1 MQLPIYLDHAATT
14 PVLPEVL
21 EDMLPYFADVFA
33 NPATLYASG
42 LQAREAVEEARAMIA
57 EAIGADASEIYFTSG
72 GTESD
77 NWAIK
82 GMALASGERRHLLS
96 TPIEHHAVLDSCLA
110 LEKQGYEVEFLP
122 VDSKGYVDPDEVAR
136 RIRPDTFLVSVMHAN
151 NEVGTIE
158 PIEEIGKICR
168 EKGVKFHSDGV
179 QSFGNLPIIDV
190 NRLNVD
196 LLTLSAHKLY
206 GPKGVGALYI
216 RRGTRIGRFMDGGEQ
231 EKGRRAGT
239 LNVPAIVGFGSAVRR
254 MLKDHHAEVPR
265 LIALRDRLIDG
276 VLAQIP
282 KARLSGPRTNRL
294 PNNVHFCFG
303 GIEGES
309 LLLSLEMAGIYASAG
324 SACTAGSTEPSHVLL
339 AMGIPVE
346 WARGALRMS
355 LGRSTTEEA
364 IDYTIEQLTQI
375 VQELRALAGV
385 GVASQ

>member
-1 MQLPIYLDHAATT
+1 MELPIYLDHAATT

-21 EDMLPYFADVFA
+21 DEMMPYFTDVFA

-42 LQAREAVEEARAMIA
+42 LQAREAVEEARETIA
-57 EAIGADASEIYFTSG
+57 QAIGADASEIFFTSG

-82 GMALASGERRHLLS
+82 GMALASGDRRHLLT

-122 VDSKGYVDPDEVAR
+122 VDSEGFVDPEEVAQ
-136 RIRPDTFLVSVMHAN
+136 RIRLDTFLVSVMHAN

-158 PIEEIGKICR
+158 PIQEIGKICR
-168 EKGVKFHSDGV
+168 EKNVKFHSDGV

-190 NRLNVD
+190 NLLHVD

-206 GPKGVGALYI
+206 GPKGIGALYI
-216 RRGTRIGRFMDGGEQ
+216 RRGTRIARFMDGGEQ

-254 MLKDHHAEVPR
+254 MRIDHEAETRR
-265 LIALRDRLIDG
+265 LTDLRDRLIDG
-276 VLAQIP
+276 VLAEIP
-282 KARLSGPRTNRL
+282 DARLSGPRKDRL
-294 PNNVHFCFG
+294 PNNAHFCFG
-303 GIEGES
+303 GVEGES
-309 LLLSLEMAGIYASAG
+309 LLLSLEMSGIYASAG

-339 AMGIPVE
+339 AMGVPVE
-346 WARGALRMS
+346 WARGALRMT

-364 IDYTIEQLTQI
+364 IDYTIERLAE
-375 VQELRALAGV
+375 VVRELRKLAGV
-385 GVASQ
+385 AVAGR

>member
-1 MQLPIYLDHAATT
+1 MELPIYLDHAATT

-21 EDMLPYFADVFA
+21 EDMMPYFADVFA

-42 LQAREAVEEARAMIA
+42 LQAREAVEEARVTIA
-57 EAIGADASEIYFTSG
+57 QAIGADASEIFFTSG

-82 GMALASGERRHLLS
+82 GMALASGDRRHLLTTS
-96 TPIEHHAVLDSCLA
+96 IEHHAVLDSCLA

-122 VDSKGYVDPDEVAR
+122 VDSEGHVDPEEVAQ

-158 PIEEIGKICR
+158 PIHEIGKICR
-168 EKGVKFHSDGV
+168 EKNVKFHSDGV

-190 NRLNVD
+190 NHLNVD

-216 RRGTRIGRFMDGGEQ
+216 RRGTRIARFMDGGEQ

-254 MLKDHHAEVPR
+254 MLVDHQAEARR
-265 LIALRDRLIDG
+265 LTDLRDRLIEG
-276 VLAQIP
+276 VLAEIP
-282 KARLSGPRTNRL
+282 EARLSGPRTDRL
-294 PNNVHFCFG
+294 PNNVHFCFSG
-303 GIEGES
+303 VEGES
-309 LLLSLEMAGIYASAG
+309 LLLSLEMSGIYASAG

-339 AMGIPVE
+339 AMGVPVE
-346 WARGALRMS
+346 RARGALRMT
-355 LGRSTTEEA
+355 LGRSTTAEA
-364 IDYTIEQLTQI
+364 IDYTIERLAE
-375 VQELRALAGV
+375 VVRDLRGLAGV
-385 GVASQ
+385 AVAG

>member
-1 MQLPIYLDHAATT
+1 MELPIYLDHAATT

-21 EDMLPYFADVFA
+21 DEMMPYFTDVFA

-42 LQAREAVEEARAMIA
+42 LQAREAVEEARETIA
-57 EAIGADASEIYFTSG
+57 QAIGADSSEIFFTSG

-82 GMALASGERRHLLS
+82 GMALASGDRRHLLT

-122 VDSKGYVDPDEVAR
+122 VDSEGFVDPEEVAQ
-136 RIRPDTFLVSVMHAN
+136 RIRLDTFLVSVMHAN

-158 PIEEIGKICR
+158 PIQEIGKICR
-168 EKGVKFHSDGV
+168 EKNVKFHSDGV

-190 NRLNVD
+190 NLLHVD

-206 GPKGVGALYI
+206 GPKGIGALYI
-216 RRGTRIGRFMDGGEQ
+216 RRGTRIARFMDGGEQ

-254 MLKDHHAEVPR
+254 MRIDHEAETRR
-265 LIALRDRLIDG
+265 LTDLRDRLIDG
-276 VLAQIP
+276 VLAEIP
-282 KARLSGPRTNRL
+282 DARLSGPRKDRL
-294 PNNVHFCFG
+294 PNNAHFCFG
-303 GIEGES
+303 GVEGES
-309 LLLSLEMAGIYASAG
+309 LLLSLEMSGIYASAG

-339 AMGIPVE
+339 AMGVPVE
-346 WARGALRMS
+346 WARGALRIT

-364 IDYTIEQLTQI
+364 IDYTIERLAE
-375 VQELRALAGV
+375 VVRELRKLAGV
-385 GVASQ
+385 AVAGR